1 MLDSNFIFYARL
13 HPLPIEC
20 SIVTDTS
27 RDTYST
33 TSCTVSYYF
42 WTNILLCTRILGTS
56 SLLYKTTDGG
66 VSWTSV
72 SGGLPKTQTS
82 YDFRFHAISV
92 GTYAHEHNVFDIC
105 LGSDYVW
112 QISMS
117 SESWCVESAPQKIS
131 LNERMTVAFKGDVI
145 HLSSNIC

>member
-72 SGGLPKTQTS
+72 SGGLPKTQPS
-82 YDFRFHAISV
+82 YDFKFHAITV
-92 GTYAHEHNVFDIC
+92 GTYAHAHNADIEIRY
-105 LGSDYVW
+105 LPG
-112 QISMS
+112 
-117 SESWCVESAPQKIS
+117 
-131 LNERMTVAFKGDVI
+131 
-145 HLSSNIC
+145 